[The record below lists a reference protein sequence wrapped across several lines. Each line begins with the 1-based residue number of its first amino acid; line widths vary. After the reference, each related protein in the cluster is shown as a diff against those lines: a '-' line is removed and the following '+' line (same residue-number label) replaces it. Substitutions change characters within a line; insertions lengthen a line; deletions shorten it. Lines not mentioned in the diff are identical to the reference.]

1 MLVELEHFLLVLR
14 EGTFTAAARAAHLT
28 QPALSASIARLEDQ
42 LGARL
47 FERGRQGARPTAAG
61 SALVPHA
68 RAAIAAVE
76 DGRRAVADV
85 EGLNVGEV
93 AFGAGATVAT
103 YHAPERL
110 ARFRRERPGL
120 TITMRE
126 MPTSALLERVAD
138 GSLDLAVID
147 RKVPGFSFS
156 VPRNVDLEDWGDDA
170 FLLVG
175 GPDVATC
182 EGQPFVTFVRG
193 GATRAALDHLFPD
206 AKVVVELSG
215 VAAVKQH
222 VRQSVGIAL
231 LARSAVA
238 DDFETGRMR
247 SLAHPLVPVRRT
259 YAIAHRGRARLSPA
273 ASALRDSLMADPP
286 RYAEH

>member
-1 MLVELEHFLLVLR
+1 MLSELEHFLLVAH
-14 EGTFTAAARAAHLT
+14 EGTFTGAARAAHLT
-28 QPALSASIARLEDQ
+28 QPALSASIARLEGQ

-47 FERGRQGARPTAAG
+47 FERGRQGARLTASG
-61 SALVPHA
+61 TALVPHA

-76 DGRRAVADV
+76 DGRRAVAEV
-85 EGLNVGEV
+85 EGLFAGEV

-110 ARFRRERPGL
+110 ARFRREHPGL
-120 TITMRE
+120 TLSLRE

-138 GSLDLAVID
+138 GSLDLAVTD
-147 RKVPGFSFS
+147 REVPGFTFT
-156 VPRNVDLEDWGDDA
+156 VPRNVELEDWGDDA

-175 GPDVATC
+175 GPDQRRY
-182 EGQPFVTFVRG
+182 EDQPFVTFVRG
-193 GATRAALDHLFPD
+193 GATRAALDHLFPE

-222 VRQSVGIAL
+222 VRQSVGVAL

-238 DDFETGRMR
+238 DDFDTGRMR
-247 SLAHPLVPVRRT
+247 SLRHPRVPVRRT
-259 YAIAHRGRARLSPA
+259 YAIAHRGRDRLSPA
-273 ASALRDSLMADPP
+273 AAALRASLMADPP
-286 RYAEH
+286 TYRA